1 MSPHPF
7 AELPLNG
14 IFDDGGA
21 VEGNTRHRGTETLNR
36 YDLSGRTIVVTGGA
50 GGIGVE
56 CAALLLAGGA
66 HVHLVDLR
74 QDALTAAADR
84 LGDGAG
90 RLSTHISA
98 LDGPAACAA
107 AIDSAGGKPD
117 GLVHLAGLFEPDPFD
132 PAVQDVWDRAI
143 RVNLKSA
150 YDMAVAFDRSRVKGA
165 AGTMVF
171 TTSIAAGRGSPDYT
185 PYSVAK
191 AGLHGLVR
199 SLAKKFAPDVTVN
212 AVAPGIIVTRM
223 TERIISERGNSAAA
237 EAVLGRFGQP
247 EEVAHAIAFLCSGG
261 ASFIN
266 GQIVQ
271 VDGGIVFR

>member
-1 MSPHPF
+1 M
-7 AELPLNG
+7 
-14 IFDDGGA
+14 
-21 VEGNTRHRGTETLNR
+21 NR
-36 YDLSGRTIVVTGGA
+36 YDYAGRTIVVTGAA

-66 HVHLVDLR
+66 HVHMVDVR
-74 QDALTAAADR
+74 DEALAAAAAG
-84 LGDGAG
+84 LGGGTG
-90 RLSTHISA
+90 RITTHVSA
-98 LDGPAACAA
+98 LDGPAACEAA
-107 AIDSAGGKPD
+107 FDSAGRPPH

-132 PAVQDVWDRAI
+132 PAEQDVWDRAI
-143 RVNLKSA
+143 QVNLKTA
-150 YDMAVAFDRSRVKGA
+150 YDMAVAFDRRREKGA
-165 AGTMVF
+165 TGRIVF

-199 SLAKKFAPDVTVN
+199 SLAKKFAPDVNVN

-223 TERIISERGNSAAA
+223 TEGIIRERGNSAAA

-247 EEVAHAIAFLCSGG
+247 AEVAHAIAFLCSDG

-266 GQIVQ
+266 GQIIQ